1 MHEFSIAQN
10 ILEVVHRTAS
20 EAGAAR
26 VARVRL
32 KVGVFTSIH
41 VDSLRFA
48 LEVLARGT
56 PSEGCAL
63 EVEDV
68 PMTVRCGA
76 CGQESRAPEILAE
89 CPACGATGVTVAG
102 GRELS
107 IVSIDAE

>member
-1 MHEFSIAQN
+1 MHEFAIAEN
-10 ILEVVHRTAS
+10 ILEVVHRTAR
-20 EAGAAR
+20 EAGASH
-26 VARVRL
+26 VGRVRL

-63 EVEDV
+63 EVEEV

-76 CGQESRAPEILAE
+76 CGVVSCAPEILVE
-89 CPACGATGVTVAG
+89 CPACGATGVEVTG